1 MIRRPPRSTRTDT
14 LLPYTTLFRSAVEGR
29 SAGLSSADLA
39 GEVSLVNVFASW
51 CTACR
56 EEHPLFMELK
66 AEGAVPIHGLNY
78 KDKPADAAEW
88 LGTLGDPYTR
98 TRSEERRVGKECVS
112 KCRCRWSR
120 DH

>member
-1 MIRRPPRSTRTDT
+1 MRISDW
-14 LLPYTTLFRSAVEGR
+14 
-29 SAGLSSADLA
+29 SSDVCSSDL
-39 GEVSLVNVFASW
+39 GEVPLVNVFASW

-88 LGTLGDPYTR
+88 LDTLGDPYPSTGADRDGRVASDWGVSGVADR
-98 TRSEERRVGKECVS
+98 TEARSEGKE
-112 KCRCRWSR
+112 
-120 DH
+120 